1 MDETNKGKYTMG
13 VYHKR
18 KKLLS
23 GLPYGIRLI
32 KNIIIYLMNCEFVA
46 E

>member
-32 KNIIIYLMNCEFVA
+32 KNTKIDLMNCEFVA
-46 E
+46 K